1 MRRSELEESVGGA
14 ISVGA
19 DTFDPMR
26 VRELVKLIA
35 RPEVL
40 LTETPRLLAE
50 WTKVALNLSEIEIPS
65 RDPFYGDR
73 RWHENP
79 VYRRLAQGHLAWTQ
93 SVERMTT
100 VDGADWESQKRA
112 RYLTDILTGAASPA
126 NFFPTNPVAVSRA
139 LETGGMSVVRGMQHF
154 LRDLKDNG
162 GMPSMVDTT
171 PFRVGENMACTAGSV
186 VYREDIFELLHYQPT
201 TEQVYRR
208 PLLFVPPE
216 LNRHYVLDLAPG
228 RSMVEFAISHGM
240 QTFMIVWRNPREDP
254 ALGHGTWGLEEYLE
268 AHIRAFDIVRE
279 ITGAKDLNLVGLCAG
294 GMTSALVQAH
304 LAESGANPVNA
315 ATYIVT
321 MLDARKPNGVTM
333 MATPGV
339 EGELSKAASDAK
351 VYKAKQVAHNF
362 AWMRPKDLVFNYVI
376 HDWLLGEEA
385 PSFDVL
391 AWNDD
396 ATNLS
401 AKFSRD
407 TNGLL
412 ANHMVAEPGG
422 MTLLGTPI
430 DLSKVTSDGFVVAGQ
445 RDHITT
451 WRPCYM
457 TSQLLGGDKQVVIV
471 NSGHIQTF
479 VNAPGSSR
487 YKYRIAP
494 AGGPDPD
501 AWLAQAQEHQGSWWP
516 DWIDWLEPRSGTQKP
531 APASLGN
538 KKYPPQEPA
547 PGTYVHEK

>member
-1 MRRSELEESVGGA
+1 MDRNELEESVGGA

-19 DTFDPMR
+19 DAFDPLRM
-26 VRELVKLIA
+26 RELVKLLT

-40 LTETPRLLAE
+40 ATETPRLLAE
-50 WTKVALNLSEIEIPS
+50 WAKVVLNLSEIEIPT
-65 RDPFYGDR
+65 RDPLYGDR
-73 RWHENP
+73 RWRENP

-93 SVERMTT
+93 AVERMTAQ
-100 VDGADWESQKRA
+100 DDADWESQKRT
-112 RYLTDILTGAASPA
+112 RYLTDIFTGAVSPA
-126 NFFPTNPVAVSRA
+126 NFLLTNPVAVSRA
-139 LETGGMSVVRGMQHF
+139 LETGGMSVLRGMQHF
-154 LRDLKDNG
+154 LRDLKDNR
-162 GMPSMVDTT
+162 GMPSMVDTS
-171 PFRVGENMACTAGSV
+171 PFTVGENLACTPGAV
-186 VYREDIFELLHYQPT
+186 VYREDIFELLQYNPT
-201 TEQVYRR
+201 TEQVHRR

-228 RSMVEFAISHGM
+228 RSMVEYAIANGM

-254 ALGHGTWGLEEYLE
+254 SLGHGAWGLDEYLA

-304 LAESGANPVNA
+304 LVTKGTNPVHA

-333 MATPGV
+333 MATPGIS
-339 EGELSKAASDAK
+339 GELTKAATDAK
-351 VYKAKQVAHNF
+351 VYNSKQVAHNF
-362 AWMRPKDLVFNYVI
+362 AWMRPKDLVYNYVI
-376 HDWLLGEEA
+376 NDWLLGQDA
-385 PSFDVL
+385 PAFDVL

-407 TNGLL
+407 TNSML
-412 ANHMVAEPGG
+412 ANRMVVEPGG

-430 DLSKVTSDGFVVAGQ
+430 DLSQVKSDGFVVAGQ

-457 TSQLLGGDKQVVIV
+457 TSQLLGGDNQVVIV

-501 AWLAQAQEHQGSWWP
+501 AWLAKAEEHQGSWWP
-516 DWIDWLEPRSGTQKP
+516 DWMEWLRPRSGTRKP
-531 APASLGN
+531 APEALGSAT
-538 KKYPPQEPA
+538 YPPQEPA